1 MNAFREVVEQAHGV
15 IAARLE
21 VDADT
26 AADIL
31 LRVAQREGLSRD
43 QLAANVVASCTSSH
57 VRVPRD
63 LYTNGY
69 GYAPAA

>member
-1 MNAFREVVEQAHGV
+1 MNALREVVEQARGV

-21 VDADT
+21 VDPET

-31 LRVAQREGLSRD
+31 TRVAQREGLSRD
-43 QLAANVVASCTSSH
+43 QLAANVVASCTSLH
-57 VRVPRD
+57 VRLPRD

-69 GYAPAA
+69 GYEPAT